1 MEKHRK
7 ADALEQDSGSHELKS
22 EVHEGTKAID
32 RIQSQMA
39 QNQRFFSF
47 EFYPPRTETGVAN
60 LKKAL
65 SRMVEWQPQW
75 MDVTWGAGGTT
86 SELTPS
92 LCDYIQN
99 TIGGNCMMHLTCT
112 NMPPAKVDVALKL
125 AKERG
130 FRNILALRGDP
141 PHGQEEWKAVEGG
154 FECALDLIRYIR
166 KQYGDHF
173 GITVSGYPEGHP
185 VVRKKIE
192 DKSWSFES
200 NDGPKY
206 HAVKQCED
214 GSYEGV
220 SEEDWRGELDY
231 LKEKI
236 EAGGQV
242 IITQLFYDA
251 QIFIDWV
258 HAVRAH
264 GIEAPILPGIMPIR
278 NFGSFGRM
286 TGFCKTVIPK
296 TLSET
301 LEKLKGQSEALYEFG
316 GEYVRD
322 LCVKVLAAKDEGGQY
337 LVPGLHIYTMD
348 TEKCTI
354 ELLSRC
360 QEALGMEE
368 SLRKRIASELE
379 RVVEED
385 AIKKAERKRKEEEK
399 KKLVLGASP
408 VEQGKFKEVQSF

>member
-7 ADALEQDSGSHELKS
+7 SDEVAAIPHQYAT
-22 EVHEGTKAID
+22 EVHVGTKSID
-32 RIQSQMA
+32 RITSQVSA
-39 QNQRFFSF
+39 GQRFFSF
-47 EFYPPRTETGVAN
+47 EFYPPRTETGVSN

-86 SELTPS
+86 SDLTPE

-99 TIGGNCMMHLTCT
+99 VIGGNCMMHLTCT
-112 NMPPAKVDVALKL
+112 NMPPQKVDAALKL

-141 PHGQEEWKAVEGG
+141 PHGQKEWKAVEGG
-154 FECALDLIRYIR
+154 FECALDLVRYIR
-166 KQYGDHF
+166 SQYGDYF

-185 VVRKKIE
+185 VVRKKID
-192 DKSWSFES
+192 DKSWDSAK
-200 NDGPKY
+200 NDNPRY
-206 HAVKQCED
+206 HAVKKCDD

-220 SEEDWRGELDY
+220 SEQDWRSELDY
-231 LKEKI
+231 LKQKV

-258 HAVRAH
+258 TAVRAH
-264 GIEAPILPGIMPIR
+264 GIDVPILPGIMPIR
-278 NFGSFGRM
+278 NHGSFGRM

-296 TLSET
+296 ALSEG
-301 LEKLKGQSEALYEFG
+301 LEKLKGQSDALYQFG
-316 GEYVRD
+316 GDFVRD
-322 LCVKVLAAKDEGGQY
+322 LCVKVLSAKDADGSH

-354 ELLSRC
+354 ELLSKC
-360 QEALGMEE
+360 KAALGMKQDL
-368 SLRKRIASELE
+368 STLIDGELE
-379 RVVEED
+379 RVLAED
-385 AIKKAERKRKEEEK
+385 EQKKMERAKKEEQK
-399 KKLVLGASP
+399 MKLLGASP
-408 VEQGKFKEVQSF
+408 VQQGKFKEVKSF